1 MGGSRKSKVES
12 RTSDEAQGAGRE
24 VRRFSTF
31 PLPATPFRLGISL
44 TEVLIAMGILTVG
57 LLGVASVF
65 PVGGWYM
72 QRAETAD
79 RGSAI
84 AQSAMNDLVAQG
96 LLDPQSWFAFTPPAT
111 GGTNQTDPNYTF
123 PGIDGKYVR
132 PVAPNA

>member
-1 MGGSRKSKVES
+1 MKVVSCQLSVARSEP
-12 RTSDEAQGAGRE
+12 RTTDHGPRTGF
-24 VRRFSTF
+24 V
-31 PLPATPFRLGISL
+31 RLGISL

-65 PVGGWYM
+65 PVGGWYL

-111 GGTNQTDPNYTF
+111 GGTN
-123 PGIDGKYVR
+123 
-132 PVAPNA
+132 